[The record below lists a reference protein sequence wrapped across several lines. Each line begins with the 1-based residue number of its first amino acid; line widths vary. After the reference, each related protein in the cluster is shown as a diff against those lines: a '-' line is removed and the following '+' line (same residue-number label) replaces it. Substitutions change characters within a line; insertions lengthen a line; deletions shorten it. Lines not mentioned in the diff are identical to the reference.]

1 MKCFSRTQI
10 LLWKQMISIHRI
22 QFQILLQLTWRGC
35 CCCLNNIITNMRI
48 TGGKICGLWTLLL
61 NTNRQPFPMKKPF
74 KLLNHRRTGLERT
87 FNSMS
92 NSEFWI
98 RMKNEYPDLHEIAI
112 RFLLC
117 FPTTYLC
124 ETAFCAMTVLK
135 TKQRNPLQLSDC
147 LRLAITSIHPTINTL
162 TYRKQQQKSHQPN

>member
-1 MKCFSRTQI
+1 
-10 LLWKQMISIHRI
+10 
-22 QFQILLQLTWRGC
+22 
-35 CCCLNNIITNMRI
+35 
-48 TGGKICGLWTLLL
+48 
-61 NTNRQPFPMKKPF
+61 
-74 KLLNHRRTGLERT
+74 
-87 FNSMS
+87 
-92 NSEFWI
+92 
-98 RMKNEYPDLHEIAI
+98 MKNEYPDLHEIAI